1 MFDVPV
7 LFLIFN
13 RHQESIE
20 VFRRIKEVK
29 PRFLYISGDG
39 PRDKVEKE
47 KIEIIRKD
55 ILSQINWKCE
65 IKTLFRENNL
75 GCKEAVNSAIN
86 WFFDN
91 EEQGIILEDDCLPDI
106 SFFHFCSIMLNKYA
120 LDNRIMMVSG
130 NNNLGLYK
138 NSDSYLF
145 SRIGSIWGW
154 ATWRRAWE
162 LNKDGFKYWDQIR
175 ESNYLFQLF
184 KSKLQAIFRTNVFN
198 KTNEGEINTW
208 DYTWTYNRIVNNGLS
223 IVPNK
228 NLITNIGFGSE
239 STHTRYIYF
248 DNRYLQRYEINN
260 NSINHP
266 EKMIIDFNYDNR
278 VFKEF
283 TMGGSV
289 NMMKLIIKFYLFR
302 FFKLK
307 L

>member
-283 TMGGSV
+283 TMGGSI

>member
-20 VFRRIKEVK
+20 VFKRIKEVK
-29 PRFLYISGDG
+29 PKFLYISGDG

-47 KIEIIRKD
+47 KIETIRKD
-55 ILSQINWKCE
+55 ILSQIDWECE

-75 GCKEAVNSAIN
+75 GCKRAVNSAIN

-175 ESNYLFQLF
+175 ESHYLFQLF

-223 IVPNK
+223 IVPHK
-228 NLITNIGFGSE
+228 NLITNIGFGDE
-239 STHTRYIYF
+239 STHTRYISF
-248 DNRYLQRYEINN
+248 DNSYLQRYEFNN

-283 TMGGSV
+283 TMGGNL